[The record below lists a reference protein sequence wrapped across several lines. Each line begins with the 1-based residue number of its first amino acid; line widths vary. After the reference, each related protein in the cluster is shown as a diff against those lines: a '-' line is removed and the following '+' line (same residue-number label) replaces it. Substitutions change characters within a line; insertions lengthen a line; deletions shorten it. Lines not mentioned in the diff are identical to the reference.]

1 MTRRSGH
8 GGTALGVHH
17 YAAGRR
23 DVEVVR
29 DSTALA
35 ASVAGGTIGLGEE
48 VYTLD
53 APLIDTTSAA
63 AVTEELRLSGSRGR
77 VDWVGGF
84 FYSDAERRYGQSLP
98 ITGFEAASGI
108 PTQRE
113 YAARDE
119 LFFSGAQGVAPRF
132 IASYDLTDAAQVNAQ
147 ISKGFRLG
155 GINDPLNVPICTPR
169 DLQTFGNRDTWE
181 DEELWNYEAG
191 AKSTF
196 LGGQGTLNISGFYM
210 DIRNLQA
217 TVTAGSCS
225 SRIIFNVPE
234 SRSAGMELEIET
246 GKRLPTTPLF
256 QTTAA
261 ATWRWLMGSWVGYL
275 SGTVAARRIALHP
288 DRRPGGRLRRR
299 QPSRAP
305 EHDRRPAHARDVPVR
320 TGNCRPTTSS
330 TSGSESSPAPGT
342 SPSWS
347 TTSPT
352 SARSWHSIRSAERS
366 PGWAISPTR
375 RGGSASPRASISDR
389 PGRTPKHPDNS

>member
-84 FYSDAERRYGQSLP
+84 FYSDAERRYGQSLT

-155 GINDPLNVPICTPR
+155 GINDPLNVPICTP
-169 DLQTFGNRDTWE
+169 G
-181 DEELWNYEAG
+181 
-191 AKSTF
+191 
-196 LGGQGTLNISGFYM
+196 ISKHS
-210 DIRNLQA
+210 A
-217 TVTAGSCS
+217 T
-225 SRIIFNVPE
+225 
-234 SRSAGMELEIET
+234 
-246 GKRLPTTPLF
+246 
-256 QTTAA
+256 
-261 ATWRWLMGSWVGYL
+261 AT
-275 SGTVAARRIALHP
+275 
-288 DRRPGGRLRRR
+288 
-299 QPSRAP
+299 
-305 EHDRRPAHARDVPVR
+305 
-320 TGNCRPTTSS
+320 
-330 TSGSESSPAPGT
+330 
-342 SPSWS
+342 
-347 TTSPT
+347 
-352 SARSWHSIRSAERS
+352 
-366 PGWAISPTR
+366 
-375 RGGSASPRASISDR
+375 
-389 PGRTPKHPDNS
+389 PGRTKSSGTTRREPSPRSSVARGR